1 MCIGLDHHGEGVWAG
16 ALRGHSHWAAK
27 VQVGDVAQYARCSGV
42 WRERPTRFVI
52 GAGSVSGRC
61 CLITPPTLGPA
72 GSGRKP
78 AVHRQAMLPVPRESF
93 SRRQD
98 SYVIVARQGG
108 KAGSMSPVAA
118 SRKISWTHGGDLGQW
133 LEGAQRGDP
142 VAMDGLLRALLP
154 TARRFAARSCP
165 TLEDAEDA
173 EDAAQDALFTL
184 VRRVGALRAAEAI
197 TSWLFVTIR
206 NACLRRVS
214 GVILVPL
221 DMAPE
226 PASGDLAD
234 VVVDRVVVAEAL
246 AGLPAAQRDVIVLID
261 LLGLS
266 AERAGERLGIGVC
279 ATKSR
284 LHRARRALAASLASP
299 PSARKTA

>member
-1 MCIGLDHHGEGVWAG
+1 
-16 ALRGHSHWAAK
+16 
-27 VQVGDVAQYARCSGV
+27 
-42 WRERPTRFVI
+42 
-52 GAGSVSGRC
+52 
-61 CLITPPTLGPA
+61 
-72 GSGRKP
+72 
-78 AVHRQAMLPVPRESF
+78 
-93 SRRQD
+93 
-98 SYVIVARQGG
+98 
-108 KAGSMSPVAA
+108 MSPVAA
-118 SRKISWTHGGDLGQW
+118 SRKTGRTHGGDLGQW

-165 TLEDAEDA
+165 THEDA
-173 EDAAQDALFTL
+173 EDAAQDALFAL

-197 TSWLFVTIR
+197 TSWLSVTIR

-226 PASGDLAD
+226 SAGGDLAD

-261 LLGLS
+261 LLGLP